1 MALSG
6 RLTPEDFALD
16 VSGLV
21 LRCPNDIEPTS
32 TSAAKARLQARF
44 DLSDC
49 RRCADMLRCPV
60 QADKRDGSFARFQYT
75 PVRVANRKRR
85 LHEQSKAFL
94 DIYRW
99 RAGIEAT
106 MSRLK
111 HQMNMANLRVRGL
124 PAMRYV
130 VHLRALGL
138 NIHRCARVE
147 PGM

>member
-1 MALSG
+1 L
-6 RLTPEDFALD
+6 EDFTLD
-16 VSGLV
+16 ASGLV
-21 LRCPNDIEPTS
+21 LRCMGDIEPTS
-32 TSAAKARLQARF
+32 TSAAKARLQARLQARF

-60 QADKRDGSFARFQYT
+60 QADKHDGSFARFQYT
-75 PVRVANRKRR
+75 PVRVANRERR
-85 LHEQSKAFL
+85 LYEQSKAFL
-94 DIYRW
+94 DIYQW
-99 RAGIEAT
+99 RAGVKAT

-147 PGM
+147 QGI